1 MFFNNWRPFSRKK
14 KKRPVIN
21 DYATLDKVY
30 TQVNQLTIGM
40 YIVELDRPWLDT
52 PFLFQG
58 FELKTEE
65 EIRAVREICEY
76 VYIDTTKR
84 KKAQN
89 AVAEQT
95 QVYSHSVLGYGL
107 PPAKLSTFEKEILKT

>member
-1 MFFNNWRPFSRKK
+1 MFFKSWWPFNRKK
-14 KKRPVIN
+14 KKPRTI
-21 DYATLDKVY
+21 DEHFSLDKVY
-30 TQVNQLTIGM
+30 TQVNQLELGM

-65 EIRAVREICEY
+65 EIRSVRDICDY

-84 KKAQN
+84 KKARN

-95 QVYSHSVLGYGL
+95 PVKIEGVLDYGS
-107 PPAKLSTFEKEILKT
+107 AACKIKHI